1 MVTFALAF
9 QNFIAVLCAF
19 ILQNLRLQK
28 VDGHVNSIHELSV
41 VMLID
46 FYEIM
51 TEIHPSLVDC
61 SKCKGISNDTLARL
75 AGKVH
80 SLKQEK
86 QQRLQKVI

>member
-1 MVTFALAF
+1 M
-9 QNFIAVLCAF
+9 
-19 ILQNLRLQK
+19 
-28 VDGHVNSIHELSV
+28 
-41 VMLID
+41 MLID

-61 SKCKGISNDTLARL
+61 SKCKSISNDTLARL